1 MDYNNEIGNWIKNYS
16 KQLYNEDY
24 KLCVDLTYKYPI
36 KSEKSSRKWIKN
48 LKTYLNNK
56 KVFIDGIVVYELD
69 KNVQN
74 IHNHLLVY
82 SDVKDWKSKSLI
94 FNYWKNIGSVNIV
107 KYNEI
112 ENYSNYIFKYI
123 NKTKNNDWDFLIN
136 I

>member
-16 KQLYNEDY
+16 KELYNEDY

-74 IHNHLLVY
+74 IHNLLVY